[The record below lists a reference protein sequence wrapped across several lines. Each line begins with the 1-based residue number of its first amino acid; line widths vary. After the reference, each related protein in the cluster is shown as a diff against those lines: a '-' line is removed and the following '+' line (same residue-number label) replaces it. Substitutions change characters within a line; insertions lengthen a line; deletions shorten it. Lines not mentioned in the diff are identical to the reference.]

1 MIDENDN
8 QELGD
13 LERILG
19 GRLERLDD
27 RIIAGLYPVDGQGA
41 TYYQDDRRFSPN
53 TLFKRLLQGVP
64 NRRAKRGGRSSHSCA
79 ILTPDSQLFR
89 AMYYHGDLEGWSL
102 DIEEG
107 AQGLGLLLA
116 WFDQGVLRISD
127 GRAYSLGECVVT
139 FD

>member
-1 MIDENDN
+1 
-8 QELGD
+8 
-13 LERILG
+13 
-19 GRLERLDD
+19 
-27 RIIAGLYPVDGQGA
+27 
-41 TYYQDDRRFSPN
+41 
-53 TLFKRLLQGVP
+53 
-64 NRRAKRGGRSSHSCA
+64 
-79 ILTPDSQLFR
+79 
-89 AMYYHGDLEGWSL
+89 MYYHGDLEGWSL

>member
-27 RIIAGLYPVDGQGA
+27 RIIPGLYPVDGQEA
-41 TYYQDDRRFSPN
+41 IYYQDDKRVSPN
-53 TLFKRLLQGVP
+53 ALFKRLLQGVP

-89 AMYYHGDLEGWSL
+89 AMYYHGELEGWSL